1 MGFLQT
7 DNEQN
12 SKKLEQIY
20 NLYAKKLLGFA
31 YTYFHNQYDA
41 EDAVAAA
48 FVKLADRLDMVDDPE
63 SAQTR
68 SLLMVITKNICINVL
83 RERKKVSYLE
93 DVNYNDSIASD
104 ENVFDNIELNETK
117 EQIIKAI
124 CSLNDIYKD
133 VLTLMYVNNLDIARI
148 ADTLD
153 ISYHTAQKRIKR
165 GEKLL
170 IEILKEKGVL

>member
-1 MGFLQT
+1 MQT

>member
-1 MGFLQT
+1 MQT

-48 FVKLADRLDMVDDPE
+48 FVKLADRLEMVDDPE
-63 SAQTR
+63 SAQTK

-83 RERKKVSYLE
+83 RERKKISYIE

-104 ENVFDNIELNETK
+104 ENVFDSIELSDTK
-117 EQIIKAI
+117 EQIIQAI

-133 VLTLMYVNNLDIARI
+133 VLTLMYVNDLNISQI
-148 ADTLD
+148 ADILN
-153 ISYHTAQKRIKR
+153 ISYHAAQKRIKR

-170 IEILKEKGVL
+170 IQILKEKGVL

>member
-1 MGFLQT
+1 MQT

-48 FVKLADRLDMVDDPE
+48 FVKVADRLDMVDDPE

-93 DVNYNDSIASD
+93 DVSYNDSIASD

-133 VLTLMYVNNLDIARI
+133 VLTLMYVNNLDIAQI
-148 ADTLD
+148 ADILN
-153 ISYHTAQKRIKR
+153 ISYHAAQKRIKR